1 VSTQRIVRLLS
12 LFALLLA
19 AALNPTPDVQ
29 RVQHPAKYA
38 VAFRVEQPLAAN
50 LAAHFQLE
58 TPHHRVVETHIDF
71 APMALPGDGRST
83 EADSVVTLSVREAP
97 TESAS
102 ASLDRLA
109 RFQLP
114 PPALQA

>member
-83 EADSVVTLSVREAP
+83 EADIVTLSVREAP
-97 TESAS
+97 AESAS
-102 ASLDRLA
+102 ASLNRLA